1 MYNYIQFSSNRCSTH
16 RQENSSH
23 ITFFGLSFLPLIP
36 IITLSQRVFARTA
49 DFSTS
54 KKQSIATEIIIMGN
68 LEDAGISLL
77 LPYYLDDVF
86 AGIFRE
92 VGFEVFWAD
101 NQEDTEKIIKDNE
114 PDLAIEWRHG
124 DEDFPI
130 RDLLRKHGR
139 QTSVILALNWLRDP
153 PPDDPAEIGF
163 VGYLDVHFPLRELLS
178 LCYKVLP
185 ASKRHGLLK
194 MPMVEKGLLF
204 RIK

>member
-1 MYNYIQFSSNRCSTH
+1 MYNYIQFFSNRCSTH
-16 RQENSSH
+16 RQKNSSH

-36 IITLSQRVFARTA
+36 IITLSQTVFARTA

-54 KKQSIATEIIIMGN
+54 KKHSIATEIITMGN

-101 NQEDTEKIIKDNE
+101 NQEDTENIIRDNE

-124 DEDFPI
+124 DGDFPGPRI
-130 RDLLRKHGR
+130 RDLGR
-139 QTSVILALNWLRDP
+139 QAGVPGPIPKLFGREPDGMP
-153 PPDDPAEIGF
+153 P
-163 VGYLDVHFPLRELLS
+163 S
-178 LCYKVLP
+178 LQGGEP
-185 ASKRHGLLK
+185 
-194 MPMVEKGLLF
+194 KGLAF
-204 RIK
+204 A